1 MPHRL
6 AILLSFALLA
16 GCASTDTPMKSDA
29 PQYTAAE
36 KSAMTTEEKAGVYNA
51 SVQDD
56 EDRVTCR
63 RYTPT
68 GTRQSKTICR
78 TVAEAEAE
86 REAAQ
91 ETLRKGRGTSLRSTD

>member
-6 AILLSFALLA
+6 AILSCFSLLA
-16 GCASTDTPMKSDA
+16 GCASTDVPIKGDA
-29 PQYTAAE
+29 PRYSASE
-36 KSAMTTEEKAGVYNA
+36 KSAMTTEEKAEVYNA
-51 SVQDD
+51 SVKDD
-56 EDRVTCR
+56 EDRVICR

-86 REAAQ
+86 RKAAQ
-91 ETLRKGRGTSLRSTD
+91 ETLRRGRGTALTPTD